1 MRRKDNV
8 MDVVP
13 LERNKTW
20 ETSAQGTGKNVFQ
33 LFKYLKLLERE
44 EESYLGGRNIFYIIK
59 LP

>member
-33 LFKYLKLLERE
+33 LLKYLT
-44 EESYLGGRNIFYIIK
+44 
-59 LP
+59 LPEIVSFH

>member
-20 ETSAQGTGKNVFQ
+20 ETSAQGTGKNEFMF
-33 LFKYLKLLERE
+33 LKYLKLPEIV
-44 EESYLGGRNIFYIIK
+44 IFHS
-59 LP
+59 